1 MGTRR
6 THSISPSPGGYSGTL
21 SALLLWVLGYPEF
34 PLHGF
39 RSMRLAGA
47 GRGAHHAEDRSVEVG
62 AAAKSTGS
70 LSTTGTCPP
79 RSWDRLSVFLVP
91 AICVLGTCF
100 PHSWYLLSAFLV
112 PAIRIL
118 GTRYPHSWDPSSAF
132 LVPVLR
138 VAAFASSRVT
148 GVHRAIGVRRLP
160 RVRCLCNRCTPR
172 GARLRWL
179 HPA

>member
-1 MGTRR
+1 MEMAEALALNDEEQVLMGTRR

-47 GRGAHHAEDRSVEVG
+47 GRGAHHAEDRSVAVG

-79 RSWDRLSVFLVP
+79 RSWDRYLCSWYPLSV
-91 AICVLGTCF
+91 
-100 PHSWYLLSAFLV
+100 FLV

-118 GTRYPHSWDPSSAF
+118 GTLRPRSWYLFSA
-132 LVPVLR
+132 LQRSHR
-138 VAAFASSRVT
+138 VV
-148 GVHRAIGVRRLP
+148 
-160 RVRCLCNRCTPR
+160 
-172 GARLRWL
+172 
-179 HPA
+179 